1 MFFAGETCD
10 KCGVVIRVGG
20 TSKGAMI
27 ALVRAHGWSVGKP
40 KEKYK
45 PEVTLCPACRR
56 GGKAK
61 KEAAQ

>member
-1 MFFAGETCD
+1 MFFTGATCD
-10 KCGVVIRVGG
+10 KCGAIIRVGG

-27 ALVRAHGWSVGKP
+27 ALIRAHGWSVGKP
-40 KEKYK
+40 RGKYK

-56 GGKAK
+56 GAKAK